1 MNAVVIFVVVRTGNF
16 LVLASDY
23 THALGGGWLVVLLV
37 LQIVTSRLAGGTV
50 CTADCHI

>member
-37 LQIVTSRLAGGTV
+37 LKIVTSRLSDGTV
-50 CTADCHI
+50 GTADCHI